1 MAAVNYA
8 ESYERALAQAYP
20 NVLHFGELY
29 GTTNNSIYTFLN
41 AKTVHIPSISVTG
54 RKNVNRD
61 AMDGTFQRNVDDSFE
76 DKTMQFYREWST
88 SIDPADVDDTNM
100 VLTIQN
106 ATQVFNETQKFP
118 EKDAYLVSKIY
129 TDWTA
134 LGKEA
139 DKTELTVDTVLPV
152 FDKLMEEMDE
162 KLVPFAGRILY
173 VTPAVKTLL
182 KNASQIALQ
191 KDVTAQGNINRIV
204 NRLDEVQLNTV
215 PSTLMKTA
223 YTFTTGFEPKSDADQ
238 INMFLVHPSAVI
250 TPSKYSFVGVEAPAA
265 GTKGDYIYYE
275 KEYSDVFI
283 LNNRANAIAYN
294 ITVHG

>member
-61 AMDGTFQRNVDDSFE
+61 VMDGAFQRNVDDSFE

-162 KLVPFAGRILY
+162 KL
-173 VTPAVKTLL
+173 
-182 KNASQIALQ
+182 
-191 KDVTAQGNINRIV
+191 
-204 NRLDEVQLNTV
+204 
-215 PSTLMKTA
+215 
-223 YTFTTGFEPKSDADQ
+223 
-238 INMFLVHPSAVI
+238 
-250 TPSKYSFVGVEAPAA
+250 
-265 GTKGDYIYYE
+265 GT
-275 KEYSDVFI
+275 
-283 LNNRANAIAYN
+283 
-294 ITVHG
+294 